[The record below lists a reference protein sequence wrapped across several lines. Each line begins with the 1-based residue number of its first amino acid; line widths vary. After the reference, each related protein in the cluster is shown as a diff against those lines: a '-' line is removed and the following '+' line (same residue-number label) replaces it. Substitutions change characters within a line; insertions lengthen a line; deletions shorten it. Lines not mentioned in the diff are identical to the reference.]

1 MWQGTGSWWWYFIRS
16 VGKAYVRLQFSQEL
30 VNWRLWKPNIPFTHC
45 NHAIINYI
53 PQWRDSERRTKS
65 TRWLRRIPKPPS
77 QSLGN
82 MNRSAAL
89 WQQWSCDHSTWLRF
103 AWLFVWFEYSLLPQ
117 LSVFCSH
124 VQETKGAGKL
134 HSQYSW
140 HLFILGSTYFQLYH
154 SIFTIRENIIK
165 YNKQN
170 VEFVNGY

>member
-1 MWQGTGSWWWYFIRS
+1 MVVWQGTGSWWWYFIRP

-89 WQQWSCDHSTWLRF
+89 WQQWSCDHSTWLRLPGF
-103 AWLFVWFEYSLLPQ
+103 LSGLNIHSCLSSQFSVHMSKKLKDQESSIASTLGIYS
-117 LSVFCSH
+117 F
-124 VQETKGAGKL
+124 
-134 HSQYSW
+134 
-140 HLFILGSTYFQLYH
+140 
-154 SIFTIRENIIK
+154 
-165 YNKQN
+165 
-170 VEFVNGY
+170 